1 MSGTKKDARRGAGV
15 IERKLDD
22 VAKGAVAGM
31 CGGFVASLVMN
42 QFQQLWQRLAEGEE
56 RGHGAQSMQHGSP
69 AGGAAEELRE
79 SGTESS
85 DDDATERVA
94 AIVAEKVFDRR
105 LTEEEKES
113 AGTAVH
119 YAFGAATGAI
129 YGAAAELASQVTA
142 GAGAPFGAAVW
153 LAADEGLVPALGLSK
168 SPTDYPLSTHAYA
181 LASHFVYGL
190 TTELVRR
197 VVRGRL

>member
-1 MSGTKKDARRGAGV
+1 VRRENAGAL
-15 IERKLDD
+15 ERKFDD
-22 VAKGAVAGM
+22 VAKGSVAGM
-31 CGGFVASLVMN
+31 VGGFVAALMMN
-42 QFQQLWQRLAEGEE
+42 RFQQLWQRKAEGEE

-79 SGTESS
+79 SGSESA

-129 YGAAAELASQVTA
+129 YGVAAELASDVTA
-142 GAGAPFGAAVW
+142 GAGVPFGAAVW
-153 LAADEGLVPALGLSK
+153 LAADEGIIPALGLSK
-168 SPTDYPLSTHAYA
+168 SPAEYPLSTHAYA

-197 VVRGRL
+197 YVRERL